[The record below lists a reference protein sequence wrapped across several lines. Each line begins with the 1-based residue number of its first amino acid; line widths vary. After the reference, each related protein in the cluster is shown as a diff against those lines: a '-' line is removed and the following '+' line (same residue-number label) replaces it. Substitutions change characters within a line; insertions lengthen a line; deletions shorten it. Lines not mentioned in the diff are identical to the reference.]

1 MTHLRE
7 IYPPYE
13 RARDMSANA
22 NGGVKLSVFITVV
35 ALLAS
40 SIAGSYAYTSGRTE
54 AIRLEVKQDLQRVHD
69 SIVGEIRRS
78 DR

>member
-13 RARDMSANA
+13 RVRDMSANG
-22 NGGVKLSVFITVV
+22 NGGVRLSVFITVV